1 MTGLHSNL
9 QTLFVWIVGFGVGI
23 GIVAALKAGRITTA
37 ILMFLGLAIAAAFV
51 FVSVPQM
58 ATFGHSTWSLL
69 SNLMSGKVA

>member
-37 ILMFLGLAIAAAFV
+37 LLMFLGLGIAAAFV

-58 ATFGHSTWSLL
+58 AAFGHSMWALL
-69 SNLMSGKVA
+69 SNLTNGKVA